1 MGLRGREIEAL
12 EDEVKQ
18 AKDSFTP
25 VSMKPTRKSRIAE
38 QSLNLGEVFN
48 TLSRA
53 LRPELLKRSWEDRE
67 NLARKCDA
75 SRFLSILSVYCEVT
89 VDPNKGE
96 LKSELWLIDGLQ
108 GFFEA
113 RIFDWGKSRHP
124 CGER

>member
-1 MGLRGREIEAL
+1 MGLRGREVEAL

-53 LRPELLKRSWEDRE
+53 LRPELLKRSWEDHE
-67 NLARKCDA
+67 NLAQKVRCF
-75 SRFLSILSVYCEVT
+75 SFSVHSQC
-89 VDPNKGE
+89 
-96 LKSELWLIDGLQ
+96 LL
-108 GFFEA
+108 
-113 RIFDWGKSRHP
+113 
-124 CGER
+124 

>member
-25 VSMKPTRKSRIAE
+25 VSVKPTRKSPIAE

-53 LRPELLKRSWEDRE
+53 LRSELLKRSWEDRE
-67 NLARKCDA
+67 NLAKKVRCF
-75 SRFLSILSVYCEVT
+75 SFSVHSQC
-89 VDPNKGE
+89 
-96 LKSELWLIDGLQ
+96 L
-108 GFFEA
+108 F
-113 RIFDWGKSRHP
+113 
-124 CGER
+124 

>member
-12 EDEVKQ
+12 EDKVKQ

-67 NLARKCDA
+67 NLAKK
-75 SRFLSILSVYCEVT
+75 V
-89 VDPNKGE
+89 
-96 LKSELWLIDGLQ
+96 
-108 GFFEA
+108 
-113 RIFDWGKSRHP
+113 
-124 CGER
+124 